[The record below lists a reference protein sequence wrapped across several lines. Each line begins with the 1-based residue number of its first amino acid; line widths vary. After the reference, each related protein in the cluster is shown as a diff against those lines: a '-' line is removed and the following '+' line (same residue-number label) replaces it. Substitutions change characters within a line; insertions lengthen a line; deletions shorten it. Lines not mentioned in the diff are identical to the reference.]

1 MDILFFSE
9 FIAQF
14 LEVCKHFK
22 LRFNDSYVST
32 MCEDGTWKDL
42 SYEQFK
48 ILYISSFI
56 QTMIDDIAGGIK

>member
-9 FIAQF
+9 FIGQF

-22 LRFNDSYVST
+22 LRFNDNYVST

-56 QTMIDDIAGGIK
+56 QTMMTCDKEGDE

>member
-1 MDILFFSE
+1 MDILSFNE
-9 FIAQF
+9 FIGSF

-22 LRFNDSYVST
+22 LRFNDNYVST

-48 ILYISSFI
+48 IVYVTSFI
-56 QTMIDDIAGGIK
+56 ETMLSCDE

>member
-9 FIAQF
+9 FIGQF
-14 LEVCKHFK
+14 VEVCKHFK
-22 LRFNDSYVST
+22 VRFNDSYVST

-48 ILYISSFI
+48 ILYISAFI
-56 QTMIDDIAGGIK
+56 HTMLTDDSGGDK